1 MRYRLSSSH
10 GVLHLLWTHPSSPKQ
25 IIPESRERLCK
36 IRLHPPRLMMN
47 IMIMS
52 VVAGEP
58 LERVPRNIIT
68 AMIINGLD
76 CRQSEQQHGLSGAHA
91 REKVR

>member
-1 MRYRLSSSH
+1 MQYRLSSSH
-10 GVLHLLWTHPSSPKQ
+10 SVLHLLWTNPSSPKQ
-25 IIPESRERLCK
+25 VIPNSRERLCK

-47 IMIMS
+47 IMVMS
-52 VVAGEP
+52 IVTSEP
-58 LERVPRNIIT
+58 LERIPRNTIT
-68 AMIINGLD
+68 TMIINGLD